1 MINAPVLHVNGD
13 HPEGKLSRLD
23 TTSNKMTT
31 HSCRKMWHEL
41 SKSLSSTETTSARYL
56 LAISVFDSIVDII
69 QKDIVVD
76 LIVYR
81 RW

>member
-13 HPEGKLSRLD
+13 HPEGRPSCPDSSLSNV
-23 TTSNKMTT
+23 TAN
-31 HSCRKMWHEL
+31 SCRKMSREL
-41 SKSLSSTETTSARYL
+41 SKRPSNTETTSARYL
-56 LAISVFDSIVDII
+56 WAICVIGTVVDIF
-69 QKDIVVD
+69 QKDVVVD